1 MKTKSV
7 ISGRRSSA
15 DGRSTAMSRRLQRV
29 KKPQKD
35 ETQEKKNRTV
45 VLDPLTT
52 VEYDHDTN
60 SMGVPLEKVMDR
72 FRAKDL
78 KRKANRKILAT
89 TSSAPTDD

>member
-1 MKTKSV
+1 M
-7 ISGRRSSA
+7 
-15 DGRSTAMSRRLQRV
+15 
-29 KKPQKD
+29 
-35 ETQEKKNRTV
+35 
-45 VLDPLTT
+45 T

-60 SMGVPLEKVMDR
+60 SMGVSLEKVMDR